1 MVTKRRE
8 LTAVCLSLLVIV
20 MLLTGSSVAQN
31 TGGTIKIG
39 GLWPLSGGASTIGT
53 QERDGM
59 QFAID
64 EINAAGGIKSMG
76 GAKLE
81 AVYADTQSRPDVAVS
96 QADRLL
102 GREKVALLIGA
113 YRSADTFPVTDVA
126 ERYGIPM
133 LSQGAVKNEIT
144 ERHYK
149 NVFRINNKAAYDV
162 NEMTTSL
169 ALFAKEKKFEVK
181 TIGFVYDSSD
191 WGADTAKIMRE
202 YAAKAG
208 WKDVLSEPVTSGQ
221 TDMSPIM
228 LKIKRATPD
237 VLFLALYTPEHIL
250 FNKTYAANKMSIKF
264 GLWSAGAGSEDPA
277 FYKVVS
283 NDMTEFMFVQ
293 DDWDTGGP
301 AREPWKA
308 KIAKACKDKFGYAM
322 GTYWSQGYAAAYVA
336 KEIFEKAKS
345 TDPAVL
351 RKTAS
356 QVDITSGPA
365 LVVGYQRIKFDEN
378 GQNTFAHGTISQRQ
392 GGKRIVLW
400 PDKNKTPGAGV
411 ILPVPDWA
419 NRKSVPGYSEY

>member
-400 PDKNKTPGAGV
+400 PDKNKTSGAGV

-419 NRKSVPGYSEY
+419 NRKPVPGYSDY